1 MSPVLLR
8 FKYWLHA
15 ILDLCEHHA
24 WITFSLTTAVVLFFA
39 LGVPR
44 LTQIVSIEDQLD
56 PQLTSTQDLK
66 KSKLLFGGQSSFG
79 FLIKAPA
86 AGFTASDLCRVK
98 TAISHLERKYS
109 EITNSMSLFDLR
121 KIKIEKNQAYYPT
134 LLANVCLLAPNEKV
148 SLDFLKSTPWSHL
161 LSGQELKDIS
171 VILSLAPLNP
181 PGKYGTFDPSIVEKL
196 LKETK
201 ELIPL
206 EIQYTGTSAQEYFT
220 MIGLAQAQWIN
231 IFAVLLIVF
240 AFRFLF
246 GKWRAGFI
254 YFFTV
259 VSSVIVVY
267 GGMGWVGHALD
278 PLLVCLFLMLAVAS
292 LEDFIFVSHEMMKNE
307 LSWKECFK
315 RVSVPCFFTSIS
327 AAAAFLSLS
336 LSSDLITIQRFGTW
350 AALGAMLEWIALFLL
365 TPAVMRLFP
374 SLGPWIAPDKALWQ
388 KAPLRWLDKTPPR
401 FLSFLALGVFFTA
414 FYSVQNFRLSQTP
427 SEMFPKD
434 HPFQQTLDFIKA
446 DRGWVA
452 DAGLIFANDVTEEF
466 KDKIRSI
473 VKDDSL
479 ITHVETWEGVVDFVS
494 DKNPDTLIK
503 QMVARELSITNMSQ
517 RYLAASGEER
527 DVLYLKTTNTAEVN
541 RFREKVADLC
551 PARECWL
558 AGEFIGFADFS
569 KGLIH
574 TLFESMIGSVLS
586 VGFIVALL
594 GVLTG
599 NFRQTPSLVLA
610 SFWGPATMLTAI
622 FLCDISINF
631 VTCIVASTLIGLT
644 GDNAIMFMF
653 QGETIEEGIEQHGLG
668 SLQTSIVMALCSL
681 TFVLSYFEPPRM
693 LGILLAGGF
702 LCSLLGDV
710 WLLKGLTK
718 KQTK

>member
-1 MSPVLLR
+1 MSSVLLR
-8 FKYWLHA
+8 FKSWLHA
-15 ILDLCEHHA
+15 LLDLSEQYA
-24 WITFSLTTAVVLFFA
+24 WVTITVTSLVVFFFSSGA
-39 LGVPR
+39 LR

-66 KSKLLFGGQSSFG
+66 KSKILFGGQSSFG
-79 FLIKAPA
+79 FLVKAPIG
-86 AGFTASDLCRVK
+86 GFLANDLCAVK
-98 TAISHLERKYS
+98 TAINKLERKYI
-109 EITNSMSLFDLR
+109 EITNSISLFDLR
-121 KIKIEKNQAYYPT
+121 KIKLENNLASYPT
-134 LLANVCLLAPNEKV
+134 LLANVCLLEPTENV

-161 LSGQELKDIS
+161 LSGPDLKDIS
-171 VILSLAPLNP
+171 VIFSLASLEE
-181 PGKYGTFDPSIVEKL
+181 PGKYGTFNPLIVENL

-206 EIQYTGTSAQEYFT
+206 EIQYTGTAAQEYFT
-220 MIGLAQAQWIN
+220 MIGLAEAQWIN
-231 IFAVLLIVF
+231 IFAVILIVI
-240 AFRFLF
+240 AFRLLF

-259 VSSVIVVY
+259 VTSVLVVY

-307 LSWKECFK
+307 ATWRECFK

-336 LSSDLITIQRFGTW
+336 LSSDLITIKRFGAW
-350 AALGAMLEWIALFLL
+350 AALGAMLEWMALFLL
-365 TPAVMRLFP
+365 TPAILKVFP
-374 SLGPWIAPDKALWQ
+374 RLGPWIAPQKALWQ
-388 KAPLRWLDKTPPR
+388 KAPMRWLDKTPPR
-401 FLSFLALGVFFTA
+401 FISILALGVFLCA

-452 DAGLIFANDVTEEF
+452 DAGLVFANDTTSEF
-466 KDKIRSI
+466 KAQIRS
-473 VKDDSL
+473 SL
-479 ITHVETWEGVVDFVS
+479 KIDGLISHIETWDGVVDFVS
-494 DKNPDTLIK
+494 DKNPDPLLRS
-503 QMVARELSITNMSQ
+503 MVARELGITKMSQ

-527 DVLYLKTTNTAEVN
+527 DILYLKTTNTAEIN
-541 RFREKVADLC
+541 RFRNKVEMLC
-551 PARECWL
+551 PKRECWL

-586 VGFIVALL
+586 VGIIVALL

-599 NFRQTPSLVLA
+599 HLRQAPGLVLA

-622 FLCDISINF
+622 FICDISINF

-668 SLQTSIVMALCSL
+668 SLQTAIVMALCSL

-710 WLLKGLTK
+710 WLLKGLMK
-718 KQTK
+718 KK

>member
-8 FKYWLHA
+8 FKSWLHTL
-15 ILDLCEHHA
+15 LDFCESHA
-24 WITFSLTTAVVLFFA
+24 WITIIFTSVVVLFFA

-44 LTQIVSIEDQLD
+44 ITQIVSIEDQLD

-79 FLIKAPA
+79 FLVQAPTG
-86 AGFTASDLCRVK
+86 GFTAGDLCHVK
-98 TAISHLERKYS
+98 TAISQLERNHS

-121 KIKIEKNQAYYPT
+121 KIKITKDQAYYPT
-134 LLANVCLLAPNEKV
+134 LLENVCLLDKKEKV
-148 SLDFLKSTPWSHL
+148 SLEFLKTTPWSHL
-161 LSGQELKDIS
+161 LSGPALNDLS
-171 VILSLAPLNP
+171 VVLSLAPLDS
-181 PGKYGTFDPSIVEKL
+181 PGKYGTFDPLLVETL

-206 EIQYTGTSAQEYFT
+206 DLQFTGTSAQEYFT
-220 MIGLAQAQWIN
+220 MIGLAEAQWIN

-240 AFRFLF
+240 AFRVLF
-246 GKWRAGFI
+246 GKWRAGFV

-259 VSSVIVVY
+259 ISSVLVVY
-267 GGMGWVGHALD
+267 GGMGWIGHALD

-336 LSSDLITIQRFGTW
+336 LSSDLITIQRFGAW
-350 AALGAMLEWIALFLL
+350 AALGAMLEWMALFLL
-365 TPAVMRLFP
+365 TPAVMKVFP
-374 SLGPWIAPDKALWQ
+374 RLGPWIAPQKAIWQ

-401 FLSFLALGVFFTA
+401 FLSFLALGVFFSA

-434 HPFQQTLDFIKA
+434 HPFQQTLDFIKE

-452 DAGLIFANDVTEEF
+452 DAGLIFANDVTSEF
-466 KDKIRSI
+466 KSKIRAVI
-473 VKDDSL
+473 KGDNL
-479 ITHVETWEGVVDFVS
+479 ISHTETWDGVVDFVA
-494 DKNPDTLIK
+494 DKNSDPLVK
-503 QMVARELSITNMSQ
+503 SMVARELGITKMSQ
-517 RYLAASGEER
+517 RYLSASGEER
-527 DVLYLKTTNTAEVN
+527 DILYLKTTNTAEVN
-541 RFREKVADLC
+541 RFREKVDGLC
-551 PARECWL
+551 PSRECWL

-574 TLFESMIGSVLS
+574 TLFESMVGSVLS
-586 VGFIVALL
+586 VGFIVAIL

-599 NFRQTPSLVLA
+599 HFRQAPGLVLA

-710 WLLKGLTK
+710 WLLKGLMK
-718 KQTK
+718 KND

>member
-1 MSPVLLR
+1 MSTIIER
-8 FKYWLHA
+8 FTTWLHA
-15 ILDLCEHHA
+15 LICFTERNA
-24 WITFSLTTAVVLFFA
+24 WITIITTISSVLIFSLGTLK
-39 LGVPR
+39 

-56 PQLTSTQDLK
+56 PQLTSTKDLK

-79 FLIKAPA
+79 FIVQAPKN
-86 AGFTASDLCRVK
+86 GFTAGDLCLVK
-98 TAISHLERKYS
+98 AAISRMERKYS
-109 EITNSMSLFDLR
+109 EITNSMSIFDLR
-121 KIKIEKNQAYYPT
+121 KIKIEKGQAYYPT
-134 LLANVCLLAPNEKV
+134 LLTNVCLLDANEKV
-148 SLDFLKSTPWSHL
+148 SLEFLKTTPWSHL
-161 LSGQELKDIS
+161 LSGRELKDVS
-171 VILSLAPLNP
+171 VILSLAPLDL
-181 PGKYGTFDPSIVEKL
+181 PGKYGTFDPLIVEKL

-220 MIGLAQAQWIN
+220 MIGLAEAQWIN
-231 IFAVLLIVF
+231 ILAVLLIF
-240 AFRFLF
+240 FTFRIIF
-246 GKWRAGFI
+246 GKWRAGLV

-259 VSSVIVVY
+259 MTSVVIVY
-267 GGMGWVGHALD
+267 GGMGWVGHAVD

-336 LSSDLITIQRFGTW
+336 FSSDLITIQRFGAW
-350 AALGAMLEWIALFLL
+350 AALGAMLEWMALFLL
-365 TPAVMRLFP
+365 TPAVMKVLPR
-374 SLGPWIAPDKALWQ
+374 LGPWTAPQKALWQ

-401 FLSFLALGVFFTA
+401 FLSFLALGVFFSA

-434 HPFQQTLDFIKA
+434 HPFQQTIDFIKE

-452 DAGLIFANDVTEEF
+452 DAGLIFANNVSQEF
-466 KDKIRSI
+466 KEKIRAI
-473 VKDDSL
+473 VKSDSL
-479 ITHVETWEGVVDFVS
+479 IRHIESWDKVVDFVS
-494 DKNPDTLIK
+494 NQSSDVLVK
-503 QMVARELSITNMSQ
+503 QMVARELGITKMSQ
-517 RYLAASGEER
+517 RYLSASGEER
-527 DVLYLKTTNTAEVN
+527 DILYLKTTNTAEVN
-541 RFREKVADLC
+541 RFRQTVEGHC

-574 TLFESMIGSVLS
+574 TLFESMVGSVLS
-586 VGFIVALL
+586 VGFIVAIL

-599 NFRQTPSLVLA
+599 HVRQVPGLVLA
-610 SFWGPATMLTAI
+610 SFWGPAMMLTAI

-653 QGETIEEGIEQHGLG
+653 QGETIKEGIEQHGLG
-668 SLQTSIVMALCSL
+668 SLQTSLVMSLCSL

-710 WLLKGLTK
+710 WLLKGLMK
-718 KQTK
+718 KND